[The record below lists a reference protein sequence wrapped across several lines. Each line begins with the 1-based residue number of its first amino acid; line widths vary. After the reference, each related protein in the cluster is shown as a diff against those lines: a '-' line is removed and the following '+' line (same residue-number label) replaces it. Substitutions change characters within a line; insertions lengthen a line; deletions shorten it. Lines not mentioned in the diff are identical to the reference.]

1 MLRKVRGGGA
11 LQPVPTL
18 VSIIRGLVGGVLGI
32 LLLMY
37 LTKWTGTPWIMAPF
51 GATCVLLFALPN
63 SPLAQPRSVIGGHLL
78 SSFIGLL
85 FINLLGESI
94 LSVSLA
100 VGCSIAAMQAFRVI
114 HAPAGADPIVVIL
127 SGIYGFDFLL
137 SPVLIGSVALVLVGI
152 VVNNIGKDL
161 RWPQYWLGAK
171 PAPITI
177 KEEIT

>member
-1 MLRKVRGGGA
+1 MFRKVRGGGV
-11 LQPVPTL
+11 LQPRP
-18 VSIIRGLVGGVLGI
+18 SIGNIMRGLVGGCIGI

-37 LTKWTGTPWIMAPF
+37 LTKLSGIPWVMAPF

-63 SPLAQPRSVIGGHLL
+63 SPLAQPRNIIGGHVI

-85 FINLLGESI
+85 FIHFIGESM

-100 VGCSIAAMQAFRVI
+100 VGCSIAAMQALRVI

-137 SPVLIGSVALVLVGI
+137 NPVLLGSVVLVLVGV
-152 VVNNIGKDL
+152 VVNNVGKDL
-161 RWPQYWLGAK
+161 RWPDYWLG
-171 PAPITI
+171 
-177 KEEIT
+177 